1 MPEGK
6 ISWFSH
12 KLGIGFIRMDEGEK
26 VLFRTSVVEHG
37 DCARVHDGQRVKF
50 DIVEP
55 RNGISLTARNVKISH
70 LPL

>member
-12 KLGIGFIRMDEGEK
+12 KLGIGFIRMDGGEK

-37 DCARVHDGQRVKF
+37 DCAKIHDGQRVKF
-50 DIVEP
+50 DIVET
-55 RNGISLTARNVKISH
+55 RNGISPRALNVKI
-70 LPL
+70 